1 MERRGSCYK
10 RARMAFD
17 SSSARWRLLGV
28 ALLFSTGGA
37 AIKGTELS
45 SWQVA
50 CLRSAVAAAT
60 LLLLLPAARRA
71 WSWRSLVVGATYAA
85 TMILFVTANKLTT
98 SANAIFLQA
107 TAPLYLLL
115 LGPWLLKE
123 PIRRRDLIFLALA
136 AIGMGFFF
144 LGTTAPTRLAP
155 NPALGDALALA
166 SGLTFAFTIAGMRWL
181 GTRPGDNAASGAVV
195 AGNVIAAL
203 CCAPLALPLDG
214 IGVSD
219 AATILYLGVFQIG
232 LAYAWM
238 ARALPHVPAFEASI
252 LLLAEP
258 VFNPLWTW
266 LTQGEKPGGWAI
278 VGGAM
283 ILGATL
289 VKAWLDR
296 APSAT
301 EP

>member
-1 MERRGSCYK
+1 
-10 RARMAFD
+10 MA
-17 SSSARWRLLGV
+17 
-28 ALLFSTGGA
+28 
-37 AIKGTELS
+37 
-45 SWQVA
+45 
-50 CLRSAVAAAT
+50 
-60 LLLLLPAARRA
+60 
-71 WSWRSLVVGATYAA
+71 
-85 TMILFVTANKLTT
+85 
-98 SANAIFLQA
+98 
-107 TAPLYLLL
+107 
-115 LGPWLLKE
+115 
-123 PIRRRDLIFLALA
+123 
-136 AIGMGFFF
+136 FFF

-181 GTRPGDNAASGAVV
+181 GTRPGDNAASSAVV

-203 CCAPLALPLDG
+203 FCAPLALPLDG
-214 IGVSD
+214 IGVAD
-219 AATILYLGVFQIG
+219 AATILYLGIFQIG

-278 VGGAM
+278 LGGAM